1 METNELSSQQIKNIL
16 EAALLA
22 ADHPLSIDHC
32 MKLFEGDM
40 QVPERDVI
48 KTCIEELQTDC
59 QERGVELVKVAS
71 GFRYQTRVEIQT
83 WVARLHAEKTPRYS
97 RALMETLAL
106 VVYKQPITRA
116 EIEDV
121 RGVSVSSN
129 IMKILQEREWIK
141 IVGHKEVPGRPAMF
155 ATTKK
160 FLDYFNL
167 QSLNELPTL
176 ADIKEFDQIAP
187 ELDFGQEL
195 PQAASDESQ
204 SSEAPDSENTD
215 SENIDADITDAE
227 GQTDSDQHH
236 SHNQSDESQTAQVTA
251 EDSIDDHTQIY
262 SQDSREDVAVSE
274 VAELN
279 DAFDELNDLDP
290 SSEVKH

>member
-1 METNELSSQQIKNIL
+1 MEKNELSSQQIKNIL

-22 ADHPLSIDHC
+22 ADYPLSIDHC
-32 MKLFEGDM
+32 MKLFEGDL
-40 QVPERDVI
+40 QVPERSVI
-48 KTCIEELQTDC
+48 KSCIEELQIDC

-71 GFRYQTRVEIQT
+71 GFRYQTRVDIQT

-116 EIEDV
+116 EIEDI

-129 IMKILQEREWIK
+129 IMKVLQEREWVK
-141 IVGHKEVPGRPAMF
+141 IVGHKEVPGRPAML

-187 ELDFGQEL
+187 ELDFGQDL

-204 SSEAPDSENTD
+204 SAEATD
-215 SENIDADITDAE
+215 RDAE
-227 GQTDSDQHH
+227 SDTHAVMDQDDS
-236 SHNQSDESQTAQVTA
+236 SSQSDESQTVQAVA
-251 EDSIDDHTQIY
+251 DNMADNLSDEDDD
-262 SQDSREDVAVSE
+262 EDDGEEDFSVSE

-279 DAFDELNDLDP
+279 EEFDELNELDP
-290 SSEVKH
+290 STEIKH

>member
-1 METNELSSQQIKNIL
+1 MEKNELSSQQIKNIL

-22 ADHPLSIDHC
+22 ADYPLSIDHC
-32 MKLFEGDM
+32 MKLFEGDL
-40 QVPERDVI
+40 QVPERSVI
-48 KTCIEELQTDC
+48 KSCIEELQLDC

-71 GFRYQTRVEIQT
+71 GFRYQTRVDIQT

-116 EIEDV
+116 EIEDI

-129 IMKILQEREWIK
+129 IMKVLQEREWVK

-187 ELDFGQEL
+187 ELDFGQDL

-204 SSEAPDSENTD
+204 SAEATD
-215 SENIDADITDAE
+215 RDAE
-227 GQTDSDQHH
+227 SDTHAVIDQDDS
-236 SHNQSDESQTAQVTA
+236 SSQSDESQTVQAVA
-251 EDSIDDHTQIY
+251 DNMADNLSVEDDGE
-262 SQDSREDVAVSE
+262 EDFSVSE

-279 DAFDELNDLDP
+279 EEFDELNELDP
-290 SSEVKH
+290 STELKH

>member
-1 METNELSSQQIKNIL
+1 MEKNELSSQQIKNIL

-22 ADHPLSIDHC
+22 ADYPLSIDHC
-32 MKLFEGDM
+32 MKLFEGDL
-40 QVPERDVI
+40 QVPERSVI
-48 KTCIEELQTDC
+48 KSCIEELQLDC

-71 GFRYQTRVEIQT
+71 GFRYQTRVDIQT

-116 EIEDV
+116 EIEDI

-129 IMKILQEREWIK
+129 IMKVLQEREWVK

-187 ELDFGQEL
+187 ELDFGQDL

-204 SSEAPDSENTD
+204 SAEATD
-215 SENIDADITDAE
+215 RDAE
-227 GQTDSDQHH
+227 SDTHAVMDQDDS
-236 SHNQSDESQTAQVTA
+236 SSQSDESQTVQAVA
-251 EDSIDDHTQIY
+251 DNMADNLSDEDDD
-262 SQDSREDVAVSE
+262 DGGEEDFSVSE

-279 DAFDELNDLDP
+279 EEFDELNELDP
-290 SSEVKH
+290 STEIKH

>member
-1 METNELSSQQIKNIL
+1 MEKNELSSQQIKNIL

-22 ADHPLSIDHC
+22 ADYPLSIDHC
-32 MKLFEGDM
+32 MKLFEGDL
-40 QVPERDVI
+40 QVPERSVI
-48 KTCIEELQTDC
+48 KSCIEELQIDC

-71 GFRYQTRVEIQT
+71 GFRYQTRVDIQT

-116 EIEDV
+116 EIEDI

-129 IMKILQEREWIK
+129 IMKVLQEREWVK

-187 ELDFGQEL
+187 ELDFGQDL

-204 SSEAPDSENTD
+204 SAEATD
-215 SENIDADITDAE
+215 RDAE
-227 GQTDSDQHH
+227 SDTHAVMDQDDS
-236 SHNQSDESQTAQVTA
+236 SSQSDESQTVQAVA
-251 EDSIDDHTQIY
+251 DNMADNLSDDDEDDGE
-262 SQDSREDVAVSE
+262 EDFSVSE

-279 DAFDELNDLDP
+279 EEFDELNELDP
-290 SSEVKH
+290 STEIKH

>member
-1 METNELSSQQIKNIL
+1 MEKNELSSQQIKNIL

-22 ADHPLSIDHC
+22 ADYPLSIDHC
-32 MKLFEGDM
+32 MKLFEGDL
-40 QVPERDVI
+40 QVPERSVI
-48 KTCIEELQTDC
+48 KSCIEELQIDC

-71 GFRYQTRVEIQT
+71 GFRYQTRVDIQT

-116 EIEDV
+116 EIEDI

-129 IMKILQEREWIK
+129 IMKVLQEREWVK

-187 ELDFGQEL
+187 ELDFGQDL

-204 SSEAPDSENTD
+204 SAEATD
-215 SENIDADITDAE
+215 RDAE
-227 GQTDSDQHH
+227 SDTHAVMDQDDS
-236 SHNQSDESQTAQVTA
+236 SSQSDESQTVQAVA
-251 EDSIDDHTQIY
+251 DNMADNLSDEDDEDDGG
-262 SQDSREDVAVSE
+262 EDFSVSE

-279 DAFDELNDLDP
+279 EEFDELNELDP
-290 SSEVKH
+290 STEIKH

>member
-1 METNELSSQQIKNIL
+1 MEKNELSSQQIKNIL

-22 ADHPLSIDHC
+22 ADYPLSIDHC
-32 MKLFEGDM
+32 MKLFEGDL
-40 QVPERDVI
+40 QVPERSVI
-48 KTCIEELQTDC
+48 KSCIEELQLDC

-71 GFRYQTRVEIQT
+71 GFRYQTRVDIQT

-116 EIEDV
+116 EIEDI

-129 IMKILQEREWIK
+129 IMKVLQEREWVK

-187 ELDFGQEL
+187 ELDFGQDL

-204 SSEAPDSENTD
+204 SAEATD
-215 SENIDADITDAE
+215 RDAE
-227 GQTDSDQHH
+227 SDTHAVMDQDDS
-236 SHNQSDESQTAQVTA
+236 SSQSDESQTVQAVA
-251 EDSIDDHTQIY
+251 DNMADNLSDEDDEDDGG
-262 SQDSREDVAVSE
+262 EDFSVSE

-279 DAFDELNDLDP
+279 EEFDELNELDP
-290 SSEVKH
+290 STEIKH

>member
-1 METNELSSQQIKNIL
+1 MEKNELSSQQIKNIL

-22 ADHPLSIDHC
+22 ADYPLSIDHC
-32 MKLFEGDM
+32 MKLFEGDL
-40 QVPERDVI
+40 QVPERSVI
-48 KTCIEELQTDC
+48 KSCIEELQIDC

-71 GFRYQTRVEIQT
+71 GFRYQTRVDIQT

-116 EIEDV
+116 EIEDI

-129 IMKILQEREWIK
+129 IMKVLQEREWVK

-187 ELDFGQEL
+187 ELDFGQDL

-204 SSEAPDSENTD
+204 SAEATD
-215 SENIDADITDAE
+215 RDAE
-227 GQTDSDQHH
+227 SDTHAVMDQDDS
-236 SHNQSDESQTAQVTA
+236 SSQSDESQTVQAVA
-251 EDSIDDHTQIY
+251 DNMADNLSDEDDGE
-262 SQDSREDVAVSE
+262 EDFSVSE

-279 DAFDELNDLDP
+279 EEFDELNELDP
-290 SSEVKH
+290 STEIKH

>member
-1 METNELSSQQIKNIL
+1 MEKNELSSQQIKNIL

-22 ADHPLSIDHC
+22 ADYPLSIDHC
-32 MKLFEGDM
+32 MKLFEGDL
-40 QVPERDVI
+40 QVPERSVI
-48 KTCIEELQTDC
+48 KSCIEELQLDC

-71 GFRYQTRVEIQT
+71 GFRYQTRVDIQT

-116 EIEDV
+116 EIEDI

-129 IMKILQEREWIK
+129 IMKVLQEREWVK

-187 ELDFGQEL
+187 ELDFGQDL

-204 SSEAPDSENTD
+204 SAEATD
-215 SENIDADITDAE
+215 RDAE
-227 GQTDSDQHH
+227 SDTHAVMDQDDS
-236 SHNQSDESQTAQVTA
+236 SSQSDESQTVQAVA
-251 EDSIDDHTQIY
+251 DNMADNLSDEDDD
-262 SQDSREDVAVSE
+262 DEDDGEEDFSVSE

-279 DAFDELNDLDP
+279 EEFDELNELDP
-290 SSEVKH
+290 STEIKH

>member
-1 METNELSSQQIKNIL
+1 MEKNELSSQQIKNIL

-22 ADHPLSIDHC
+22 ADYPLSIDHC
-32 MKLFEGDM
+32 MKLFEGDL
-40 QVPERDVI
+40 QVPERSVI
-48 KTCIEELQTDC
+48 KSCIEELQLDC

-71 GFRYQTRVEIQT
+71 GFRYQTRVDIQT

-116 EIEDV
+116 EIEDI

-129 IMKILQEREWIK
+129 IMKVLQEREWVK

-187 ELDFGQEL
+187 ELDFGQDL

-204 SSEAPDSENTD
+204 SAEATD
-215 SENIDADITDAE
+215 RDAE
-227 GQTDSDQHH
+227 SDTHAVMDQDDS
-236 SHNQSDESQTAQVTA
+236 SSQSDESQTVQAVA
-251 EDSIDDHTQIY
+251 DNMADNLSDEDDD
-262 SQDSREDVAVSE
+262 EDEDDGEEDFSVSE

-279 DAFDELNDLDP
+279 EEFDELNELDP
-290 SSEVKH
+290 STEIKH

>member
-1 METNELSSQQIKNIL
+1 MEKNELSSQQIKNIL

-22 ADHPLSIDHC
+22 ADYPLSIDHC
-32 MKLFEGDM
+32 MKLFEGDL
-40 QVPERDVI
+40 QVPERSVI
-48 KTCIEELQTDC
+48 KSCIEELQLDC

-71 GFRYQTRVEIQT
+71 GFRYQTRVDIQT

-116 EIEDV
+116 EIEDI

-129 IMKILQEREWIK
+129 IMKVLQEREWVK

-187 ELDFGQEL
+187 ELDFGQDL

-204 SSEAPDSENTD
+204 SAEATD
-215 SENIDADITDAE
+215 RDAE
-227 GQTDSDQHH
+227 SDTHAVMDQDDSSSQ
-236 SHNQSDESQTAQVTA
+236 NESQTVQAVA
-251 EDSIDDHTQIY
+251 DNMADNLSDEDDD
-262 SQDSREDVAVSE
+262 DGGEEDFSVSE

-279 DAFDELNDLDP
+279 ELDP
-290 SSEVKH
+290 STEIKH

>member
-1 METNELSSQQIKNIL
+1 MEKNELSSQQIKNIL

-22 ADHPLSIDHC
+22 ADYPLSIDHC
-32 MKLFEGDM
+32 MKLFEGDL
-40 QVPERDVI
+40 QVPERSVI
-48 KTCIEELQTDC
+48 KSCIEELQLDC

-71 GFRYQTRVEIQT
+71 GFRYQTRVDIQT

-116 EIEDV
+116 EIEDI

-129 IMKILQEREWIK
+129 IMKVLQEREWVK

-187 ELDFGQEL
+187 ELDFGQDL

-204 SSEAPDSENTD
+204 SAEATD
-215 SENIDADITDAE
+215 RDAE
-227 GQTDSDQHH
+227 SDTHAVMDQDDS
-236 SHNQSDESQTAQVTA
+236 SSQSDESQTVQAVA
-251 EDSIDDHTQIY
+251 DNLSDDEDDGE
-262 SQDSREDVAVSE
+262 EDFSVSE

-279 DAFDELNDLDP
+279 EEFDELNELDP
-290 SSEVKH
+290 STEIKH

>member
-1 METNELSSQQIKNIL
+1 MEKNELSSQQIKNIL

-22 ADHPLSIDHC
+22 ADYPLSIDHC
-32 MKLFEGDM
+32 MKLFEGDL
-40 QVPERDVI
+40 QVPERSVI
-48 KTCIEELQTDC
+48 KSCIEELQIDC

-71 GFRYQTRVEIQT
+71 GFRYQTRVDIQT

-116 EIEDV
+116 EIEDI

-129 IMKILQEREWIK
+129 IMKVLQEREWVK

-187 ELDFGQEL
+187 ELDFGQDL

-204 SSEAPDSENTD
+204 SAEATD
-215 SENIDADITDAE
+215 RDAE
-227 GQTDSDQHH
+227 SDTHAVIDQDDS
-236 SHNQSDESQTAQVTA
+236 SSQSDESQTVQAVA
-251 EDSIDDHTQIY
+251 DNMADNLSDEDDEDDGG
-262 SQDSREDVAVSE
+262 EDFSVSE

-279 DAFDELNDLDP
+279 EEFDELNELDP
-290 SSEVKH
+290 STEIKH

>member
-40 QVPERDVI
+40 QVPERSVI

-59 QERGVELVKVAS
+59 KERGVELVKVAS

-129 IMKILQEREWIK
+129 IMKVLQEREWIK

-204 SSEAPDSENTD
+204 SSENT
-215 SENIDADITDAE
+215 DADITHAE
-227 GQTDSDQHH
+227 GQTASDQHH
-236 SHNQSDESQTAQVTA
+236 SHNQSDESQTAQVMA
-251 EDSIDDHTQIY
+251 EDSVDDHAQTH

>member
-1 METNELSSQQIKNIL
+1 MEKNELSSQQIKNIL

-22 ADHPLSIDHC
+22 ADYPLSIDHC
-32 MKLFEGDM
+32 MKLFEGDL
-40 QVPERDVI
+40 QVPERSVI
-48 KTCIEELQTDC
+48 KSCIEELQLDC

-71 GFRYQTRVEIQT
+71 GFRYQTRVDIQT

-116 EIEDV
+116 EIEDI

-129 IMKILQEREWIK
+129 IMKVLQEREWVK

-187 ELDFGQEL
+187 ELDFGQDL

-204 SSEAPDSENTD
+204 SAEATD
-215 SENIDADITDAE
+215 RDAE
-227 GQTDSDQHH
+227 SDTHAVMDQDDS
-236 SHNQSDESQTAQVTA
+236 SSQSDESQTVQAVA
-251 EDSIDDHTQIY
+251 DNMADNLSDDDEDDGE
-262 SQDSREDVAVSE
+262 EDFSVSE

-279 DAFDELNDLDP
+279 EEFDELNELDP
-290 SSEVKH
+290 STEIKH

>member
-1 METNELSSQQIKNIL
+1 MEKNELSSQQIKNIL

-22 ADHPLSIDHC
+22 ADYPLSIDHC
-32 MKLFEGDM
+32 MKLFEGDL
-40 QVPERDVI
+40 QVPERSVI
-48 KTCIEELQTDC
+48 KSCIEELQLDC

-71 GFRYQTRVEIQT
+71 GFRYQTRVDIQT

-116 EIEDV
+116 EIEDI

-129 IMKILQEREWIK
+129 IMKVLQEREWVK

-187 ELDFGQEL
+187 ELDFGQDL

-204 SSEAPDSENTD
+204 SAEATD
-215 SENIDADITDAE
+215 RDAE
-227 GQTDSDQHH
+227 SDTHAVMDQDDS
-236 SHNQSDESQTAQVTA
+236 SSQSDESQTMQAVA
-251 EDSIDDHTQIY
+251 DNLSDDDEDDGE
-262 SQDSREDVAVSE
+262 EDFSVSE

-279 DAFDELNDLDP
+279 EEFDELNELDP
-290 SSEVKH
+290 STEIKH

>member
-1 METNELSSQQIKNIL
+1 MEKNELSSQQIKNIL

-22 ADHPLSIDHC
+22 ADYPLSIDHC
-32 MKLFEGDM
+32 MKLFEGDL
-40 QVPERDVI
+40 QVPERSVI
-48 KTCIEELQTDC
+48 KSCIEELQLDC

-71 GFRYQTRVEIQT
+71 GFRYQTRVDIQT

-116 EIEDV
+116 EIEDI

-129 IMKILQEREWIK
+129 IMRVLQEREWVK

-187 ELDFGQEL
+187 ELDFGQDL

-204 SSEAPDSENTD
+204 SAEATD
-215 SENIDADITDAE
+215 RDAE
-227 GQTDSDQHH
+227 SDTHAVMDQDDS
-236 SHNQSDESQTAQVTA
+236 SSQSDESQTVQAVA
-251 EDSIDDHTQIY
+251 DNMADNLSDEDDEDDGE
-262 SQDSREDVAVSE
+262 EDFSVSE

-279 DAFDELNDLDP
+279 EEFDELNELDP
-290 SSEVKH
+290 STEIKH

>member
-1 METNELSSQQIKNIL
+1 MEKNELSSQQIKNIL

-22 ADHPLSIDHC
+22 ADYPLSIDHC
-32 MKLFEGDM
+32 MKLFEGDL
-40 QVPERDVI
+40 QVPERSVI
-48 KTCIEELQTDC
+48 KSCIEELQLDC

-71 GFRYQTRVEIQT
+71 GFRYQTRVDIQT

-116 EIEDV
+116 EIEDI

-129 IMKILQEREWIK
+129 IMKVLQEREWVK

-187 ELDFGQEL
+187 ELDFGQDL

-204 SSEAPDSENTD
+204 SAEATD
-215 SENIDADITDAE
+215 RDAE
-227 GQTDSDQHH
+227 SDTHAVMDQDDS
-236 SHNQSDESQTAQVTA
+236 SSQSDESQTVQAVA
-251 EDSIDDHTQIY
+251 DNMADNLSDDDEDDGE
-262 SQDSREDVAVSE
+262 EDFSVSE

-279 DAFDELNDLDP
+279 EEFDELNGLDP
-290 SSEVKH
+290 STEIKH

>member
-1 METNELSSQQIKNIL
+1 MEKNELSSQQIKNIL

-22 ADHPLSIDHC
+22 ADYPLSIDHC
-32 MKLFEGDM
+32 MKLFEGDL
-40 QVPERDVI
+40 QVPERSVI
-48 KTCIEELQTDC
+48 KSCIEELQIDC

-71 GFRYQTRVEIQT
+71 GFRYQTRVDIQT

-116 EIEDV
+116 EIEDI

-129 IMKILQEREWIK
+129 IMKVLQEREWVK

-187 ELDFGQEL
+187 ELDFGQDL

-204 SSEAPDSENTD
+204 SAEATD
-215 SENIDADITDAE
+215 RDAE
-227 GQTDSDQHH
+227 SDTHAVIDQDDS
-236 SHNQSDESQTAQVTA
+236 SSQSDESQTVQAVA
-251 EDSIDDHTQIY
+251 DNMADNLSDEDDEDDGG
-262 SQDSREDVAVSE
+262 EDFSVSE

-279 DAFDELNDLDP
+279 EEFDELNGLDP
-290 SSEVKH
+290 STEIKH

>member
-1 METNELSSQQIKNIL
+1 MEKNELSSQQIKNIL

-22 ADHPLSIDHC
+22 ADYPLSIDHC
-32 MKLFEGDM
+32 MKLFEGDL
-40 QVPERDVI
+40 QVPERSVI
-48 KTCIEELQTDC
+48 KSCIEELQLDC

-71 GFRYQTRVEIQT
+71 GFRYQTRVDIQT

-116 EIEDV
+116 EIEDI

-129 IMKILQEREWIK
+129 IMKVLQEREWVK
-141 IVGHKEVPGRPAMF
+141 IVGHKEVPGHPAMF

-187 ELDFGQEL
+187 ELDFGQDL

-204 SSEAPDSENTD
+204 SAEATD
-215 SENIDADITDAE
+215 RDAE
-227 GQTDSDQHH
+227 SDTHAVIDQDDS
-236 SHNQSDESQTAQVTA
+236 SSQSDESQTVQAVA
-251 EDSIDDHTQIY
+251 DNMADNLSDDDEDDGE
-262 SQDSREDVAVSE
+262 EDFSVSE

-279 DAFDELNDLDP
+279 EEFDELNELDP
-290 SSEVKH
+290 STEIKH

>member
-1 METNELSSQQIKNIL
+1 MEKNELSSQQIKNIL

-22 ADHPLSIDHC
+22 ADYPLSIDHC
-32 MKLFEGDM
+32 MKLFEGDL
-40 QVPERDVI
+40 QVPERSVI
-48 KTCIEELQTDC
+48 KSCIEELQIDC

-71 GFRYQTRVEIQT
+71 GFRYQTRVDIQT

-116 EIEDV
+116 EIEDI

-129 IMKILQEREWIK
+129 IMKVLQEREWVK

-187 ELDFGQEL
+187 ELDFGQDL

-204 SSEAPDSENTD
+204 SAEATD
-215 SENIDADITDAE
+215 RDAE
-227 GQTDSDQHH
+227 SDTHAVMDQDDS
-236 SHNQSDESQTAQVTA
+236 SSQSDESQTVQAVA
-251 EDSIDDHTQIY
+251 DNMADNLSDEDDD
-262 SQDSREDVAVSE
+262 EDDGEEDFSVSE

-279 DAFDELNDLDP
+279 EEFDELNELDP
-290 SSEVKH
+290 STEIKH

>member
-1 METNELSSQQIKNIL
+1 MEKNELSSQQIKNIL

-22 ADHPLSIDHC
+22 ADYPLSIDHC
-32 MKLFEGDM
+32 MKLFEGDL
-40 QVPERDVI
+40 QVPERSVI
-48 KTCIEELQTDC
+48 KSCIEELQLDC

-71 GFRYQTRVEIQT
+71 GFRYQTRVDIQT

-116 EIEDV
+116 EIEDI

-129 IMKILQEREWIK
+129 IMKVLQEREWVK

-187 ELDFGQEL
+187 ELDFGQDL

-204 SSEAPDSENTD
+204 SAEATD
-215 SENIDADITDAE
+215 RDAE
-227 GQTDSDQHH
+227 SDTHAVMDQDDS
-236 SHNQSDESQTAQVTA
+236 SSQSDESQTVQAVA
-251 EDSIDDHTQIY
+251 DNMADNLSDEDDGEDDGE
-262 SQDSREDVAVSE
+262 EDFSVSE

-279 DAFDELNDLDP
+279 EEFDELNELDP
-290 SSEVKH
+290 STEIKH

>member
-1 METNELSSQQIKNIL
+1 MEKNELSSQQIKNIL

-22 ADHPLSIDHC
+22 ADYPLSIDHC
-32 MKLFEGDM
+32 MKLFEGDL
-40 QVPERDVI
+40 QVPERSVI
-48 KTCIEELQTDC
+48 KSCIEELQLDC

-71 GFRYQTRVEIQT
+71 GFRYQTRVDIQT

-116 EIEDV
+116 EIEDI

-129 IMKILQEREWIK
+129 IMKVLQEREWVK

-187 ELDFGQEL
+187 ELDFGQDL

-204 SSEAPDSENTD
+204 SAEATD
-215 SENIDADITDAE
+215 RDAE
-227 GQTDSDQHH
+227 SDTHAVMDQDDS
-236 SHNQSDESQTAQVTA
+236 SSQSDESQTVQAVA
-251 EDSIDDHTQIY
+251 DNMADNLSDEDDGE
-262 SQDSREDVAVSE
+262 EDFSVSE

-279 DAFDELNDLDP
+279 EEFDELNELDP
-290 SSEVKH
+290 STEIKH

>member
-1 METNELSSQQIKNIL
+1 MEKNELSSQQIKNIL

-22 ADHPLSIDHC
+22 ADYPLSIDHC
-32 MKLFEGDM
+32 MKLFEGDL
-40 QVPERDVI
+40 QVPERSVI
-48 KTCIEELQTDC
+48 KSCIEELQLDC

-71 GFRYQTRVEIQT
+71 GFRYQTRVDIQT

-116 EIEDV
+116 EIEDI

-129 IMKILQEREWIK
+129 IMKVLQEREWVK

-187 ELDFGQEL
+187 ELDFGQDL

-204 SSEAPDSENTD
+204 SAEATD
-215 SENIDADITDAE
+215 RDAE
-227 GQTDSDQHH
+227 SDTHAVMDQDDS
-236 SHNQSDESQTAQVTA
+236 SSQSDESQTVQAVA
-251 EDSIDDHTQIY
+251 DNMADNLSDEDDEDDGG
-262 SQDSREDVAVSE
+262 EDFSVSE

-279 DAFDELNDLDP
+279 EEFDELNGLDP
-290 SSEVKH
+290 STEIKH

>member
-1 METNELSSQQIKNIL
+1 MEKNELSSQQIKNIL

-22 ADHPLSIDHC
+22 ADYPLSIDHC
-32 MKLFEGDM
+32 MKLFEGDL
-40 QVPERDVI
+40 QVPERSVI
-48 KTCIEELQTDC
+48 KSCIEELQLDC

-71 GFRYQTRVEIQT
+71 GFRYQTRVDIQT

-116 EIEDV
+116 EIEDI

-129 IMKILQEREWIK
+129 IMKVLQEREWVK

-187 ELDFGQEL
+187 ELDFGQDL

-204 SSEAPDSENTD
+204 SAEATD
-215 SENIDADITDAE
+215 RDAE
-227 GQTDSDQHH
+227 SDTHAVMDQDDS
-236 SHNQSDESQTAQVTA
+236 SSQSDESQTVQAVA
-251 EDSIDDHTQIY
+251 DNMADNLSDEDDGE
-262 SQDSREDVAVSE
+262 EDFSVSE

-279 DAFDELNDLDP
+279 ELDP
-290 SSEVKH
+290 STEIKH

>member
-40 QVPERDVI
+40 QVPERSVI

-59 QERGVELVKVAS
+59 QERGVELVRVAS

-129 IMKILQEREWIK
+129 IMKVLQEREWIK

-195 PQAASDESQ
+195 PQDASDESQ
-204 SSEAPDSENTD
+204 SSEN
-215 SENIDADITDAE
+215 TDAE
-227 GQTDSDQHH
+227 RQTDSDQHH
-236 SHNQSDESQTAQVTA
+236 SHNQSDESQTAQVMA
-251 EDSIDDHTQIY
+251 EDSVDDHAQTH

>member
-1 METNELSSQQIKNIL
+1 MENNELTSKQIKNIL

-22 ADHPLSIDHC
+22 ADHPLNIDHC
-32 MKLFEGDM
+32 MKLFEGDLH
-40 QVPERDVI
+40 VPERTLI
-48 KTCIEELQTDC
+48 KTCIEELQAECD
-59 QERGVELVKVAS
+59 ERGVELIKVAS
-71 GFRYQTRVEIQT
+71 GFRYQTRVDIQT

-129 IMKILQEREWIK
+129 IMKVLQEREWVK

-167 QSLNELPTL
+167 QSLSELPSL

-187 ELDFGQEL
+187 ELDFGQEFPPEADQETDL
-195 PQAASDESQ
+195 DTQQEFEQESEQESEQHTDHSDED
-204 SSEAPDSENTD
+204 SSEDVSRA
-215 SENIDADITDAE
+215 
-227 GQTDSDQHH
+227 
-236 SHNQSDESQTAQVTA
+236 
-251 EDSIDDHTQIY
+251 
-262 SQDSREDVAVSE
+262 SQDEAHAITQTLSDDDLSEDQSQDRAQDQLDEKVTEQQTSN
-274 VAELN
+274 EL
-279 DAFDELNDLDP
+279 DELDP
-290 SSEVKH
+290 NTEIKH

>member
-1 METNELSSQQIKNIL
+1 MEKNELSSQQIKNIL

-22 ADHPLSIDHC
+22 ADYPLSIDHC
-32 MKLFEGDM
+32 MKLFEGDL
-40 QVPERDVI
+40 QVPERSVI
-48 KTCIEELQTDC
+48 KSCIEELQIDC

-71 GFRYQTRVEIQT
+71 GFRYQTRVDIQT

-116 EIEDV
+116 EIEDI

-129 IMKILQEREWIK
+129 IMKVLQEREWVK

-167 QSLNELPTL
+167 QSLNEFPTF

-187 ELDFGQEL
+187 ELDFGQDL

-204 SSEAPDSENTD
+204 SAEATD
-215 SENIDADITDAE
+215 RDAE
-227 GQTDSDQHH
+227 SDTHAVIDQDDS
-236 SHNQSDESQTAQVTA
+236 SSQSDESQTVQAVA
-251 EDSIDDHTQIY
+251 DNMADNLSDEDDEDDGG
-262 SQDSREDVAVSE
+262 EDFSVSE

-279 DAFDELNDLDP
+279 EEFDELNELDP
-290 SSEVKH
+290 STEIKH

>member
-1 METNELSSQQIKNIL
+1 MEKNELSSQQIKNIL

-22 ADHPLSIDHC
+22 ADYPLSIDHC
-32 MKLFEGDM
+32 MKLFEGDL
-40 QVPERDVI
+40 QVPERSVI
-48 KTCIEELQTDC
+48 KSCIEELQIDC

-71 GFRYQTRVEIQT
+71 GFRYQTRVDIQT

-116 EIEDV
+116 EIEDI

-129 IMKILQEREWIK
+129 IMKVLQEREWVK

-187 ELDFGQEL
+187 ELDFGQDL

-204 SSEAPDSENTD
+204 SAEATD
-215 SENIDADITDAE
+215 RDAE
-227 GQTDSDQHH
+227 SDTHAVMDQDDS
-236 SHNQSDESQTAQVTA
+236 SSQSDESQTVQALA
-251 EDSIDDHTQIY
+251 DNMADNLSDEDDGG
-262 SQDSREDVAVSE
+262 EDFSVSE

-279 DAFDELNDLDP
+279 EEFDELNELDP
-290 SSEVKH
+290 STEIKH

>member
-1 METNELSSQQIKNIL
+1 MEKNELSSQQIKNIL

-22 ADHPLSIDHC
+22 ADYPLSIDHC
-32 MKLFEGDM
+32 MKLFEGDL
-40 QVPERDVI
+40 QVPERSVI
-48 KTCIEELQTDC
+48 KSCIEELQLDC

-71 GFRYQTRVEIQT
+71 GFRYQTRVDIQT

-116 EIEDV
+116 EIEDI

-129 IMKILQEREWIK
+129 IMKVLQEREWVK

-187 ELDFGQEL
+187 ELDFGQDL

-204 SSEAPDSENTD
+204 SAEATD
-215 SENIDADITDAE
+215 RDAE
-227 GQTDSDQHH
+227 SDTHAVIDQDDS
-236 SHNQSDESQTAQVTA
+236 SSQSDESQTVQAVA
-251 EDSIDDHTQIY
+251 DNMADNLSDEDDEDDGG
-262 SQDSREDVAVSE
+262 EDFSVSE

-279 DAFDELNDLDP
+279 EEFDELNELDP
-290 SSEVKH
+290 STEIKH

>member
-1 METNELSSQQIKNIL
+1 MEKNELSSQQIKNIL

-22 ADHPLSIDHC
+22 ADYPLSIDHC
-32 MKLFEGDM
+32 MKLFEGDL
-40 QVPERDVI
+40 QVPERSVI
-48 KTCIEELQTDC
+48 KSCIEELQLDC

-71 GFRYQTRVEIQT
+71 GFRYQTRVDIQT

-116 EIEDV
+116 EIEDI

-129 IMKILQEREWIK
+129 IMRVLQEREWVK

-187 ELDFGQEL
+187 ELDFGQDL

-204 SSEAPDSENTD
+204 SAEATD
-215 SENIDADITDAE
+215 RDAE
-227 GQTDSDQHH
+227 SDTHAVMDQDDS
-236 SHNQSDESQTAQVTA
+236 SSQSDESQTVQAVA
-251 EDSIDDHTQIY
+251 DNMADNLSDEDDGE
-262 SQDSREDVAVSE
+262 EDFSVSE

-279 DAFDELNDLDP
+279 EEFDELNELDP
-290 SSEVKH
+290 STEIKH

>member
-1 METNELSSQQIKNIL
+1 MEKNELSSQQIKNIL

-22 ADHPLSIDHC
+22 ADYPLSIDHC
-32 MKLFEGDM
+32 MKLFEGDL
-40 QVPERDVI
+40 QVPERSVI
-48 KTCIEELQTDC
+48 KSCIEELQLDC

-71 GFRYQTRVEIQT
+71 GFRYQTRVDIQT

-116 EIEDV
+116 EIEDI

-129 IMKILQEREWIK
+129 IMKVLQEREWVK

-187 ELDFGQEL
+187 ELDFGQDL

-204 SSEAPDSENTD
+204 SAEATD
-215 SENIDADITDAE
+215 RDAE
-227 GQTDSDQHH
+227 SDTHAVMDQDDS
-236 SHNQSDESQTAQVTA
+236 SSQSDESQTVQAVA
-251 EDSIDDHTQIY
+251 DNMADNLSDEDE
-262 SQDSREDVAVSE
+262 EDFSVSE

-279 DAFDELNDLDP
+279 EEFDELNELDP
-290 SSEVKH
+290 STEIKH

>member
-1 METNELSSQQIKNIL
+1 
-16 EAALLA
+16 
-22 ADHPLSIDHC
+22 
-32 MKLFEGDM
+32 
-40 QVPERDVI
+40 
-48 KTCIEELQTDC
+48 
-59 QERGVELVKVAS
+59 
-71 GFRYQTRVEIQT
+71 
-83 WVARLHAEKTPRYS
+83 
-97 RALMETLAL
+97 METLAL
-106 VVYKQPITRA
+106 VVYKQPSKRA

-176 ADIKEFDQIAP
+176 ADIKEFDQITP

-204 SSEAPDSENTD
+204 SSEATD

-251 EDSIDDHTQIY
+251 EDSNDDHAQIY

>member
-1 METNELSSQQIKNIL
+1 MEKNELSSQQIKNIL

-22 ADHPLSIDHC
+22 ADYPLSIDHC
-32 MKLFEGDM
+32 MKLFEGDL
-40 QVPERDVI
+40 QVPERSVI
-48 KTCIEELQTDC
+48 KSCIEELQLDC

-71 GFRYQTRVEIQT
+71 GFRYQTRVDIQT

-116 EIEDV
+116 EIEDI

-129 IMKILQEREWIK
+129 IMKVLQEREWVK

-187 ELDFGQEL
+187 ELDFGQDL

-204 SSEAPDSENTD
+204 SAEATD
-215 SENIDADITDAE
+215 RDAE
-227 GQTDSDQHH
+227 SDTHAVMDQDDS
-236 SHNQSDESQTAQVTA
+236 SSQSDESQTVQAVA
-251 EDSIDDHTQIY
+251 DNMADNLSDDDEDDGEKDFS
-262 SQDSREDVAVSE
+262 VSE

-279 DAFDELNDLDP
+279 EEFDELNELDP
-290 SSEVKH
+290 STEIKH

>member
-1 METNELSSQQIKNIL
+1 MEKNELSSQQIKNIL

-22 ADHPLSIDHC
+22 ADYPLSIDHC
-32 MKLFEGDM
+32 MKLFEGDL
-40 QVPERDVI
+40 QVPERSVI
-48 KTCIEELQTDC
+48 KSCIEELQIDC

-71 GFRYQTRVEIQT
+71 GFRYQTRVDIQT

-116 EIEDV
+116 EIEDI

-129 IMKILQEREWIK
+129 IMKVLQEREWVK

-187 ELDFGQEL
+187 ELDFGQDL

-204 SSEAPDSENTD
+204 SAEATD
-215 SENIDADITDAE
+215 RDAE
-227 GQTDSDQHH
+227 SDTHAVIDQDDS
-236 SHNQSDESQTAQVTA
+236 SSQSDESQTVQAVA
-251 EDSIDDHTQIY
+251 DNMADNLSDEDDGE
-262 SQDSREDVAVSE
+262 EDFSVSE

-279 DAFDELNDLDP
+279 EEFDELNELDP
-290 SSEVKH
+290 STEIKH

>member
-1 METNELSSQQIKNIL
+1 MEKNELSSQQIKNIL

-22 ADHPLSIDHC
+22 ADYPLSIDHC
-32 MKLFEGDM
+32 MKLFEGDL
-40 QVPERDVI
+40 QVPERSVI
-48 KTCIEELQTDC
+48 KSCIEELQLDC

-71 GFRYQTRVEIQT
+71 GFRYQTRVDIQT

-116 EIEDV
+116 EIEDI

-129 IMKILQEREWIK
+129 IMKVLQEREWVK

-187 ELDFGQEL
+187 ELDFGQDL

-204 SSEAPDSENTD
+204 SAEATD
-215 SENIDADITDAE
+215 RDAE
-227 GQTDSDQHH
+227 SDTHAVMDQDDS
-236 SHNQSDESQTAQVTA
+236 SSQSDESQTVQAVA
-251 EDSIDDHTQIY
+251 DNMADNLSDEDDGE
-262 SQDSREDVAVSE
+262 EDFSVSE

-279 DAFDELNDLDP
+279 EEFDELNGLDP
-290 SSEVKH
+290 STEIKH

>member
-1 METNELSSQQIKNIL
+1 MEKNELSSQQIKNIL

-22 ADHPLSIDHC
+22 ADYPLSIDHC
-32 MKLFEGDM
+32 MKLFEGDL
-40 QVPERDVI
+40 QVPERSVI
-48 KTCIEELQTDC
+48 KSCIEELQLDC

-71 GFRYQTRVEIQT
+71 GFRYQTRVDIQT

-116 EIEDV
+116 EIEDI

-129 IMKILQEREWIK
+129 IMKVLQEREWVK

-187 ELDFGQEL
+187 ELDFGQDL

-204 SSEAPDSENTD
+204 SAEATD
-215 SENIDADITDAE
+215 RDAE
-227 GQTDSDQHH
+227 SDTHAVMDQDDS
-236 SHNQSDESQTAQVTA
+236 SSQSDESQTVQAVA
-251 EDSIDDHTQIY
+251 DNMADNLSDEDDDE
-262 SQDSREDVAVSE
+262 EDFSVSE

-279 DAFDELNDLDP
+279 EEFDELNELDP
-290 SSEVKH
+290 STEIKH

>member
-1 METNELSSQQIKNIL
+1 MEKNELSSQQIKNIL

-22 ADHPLSIDHC
+22 ADYPLSIDHC
-32 MKLFEGDM
+32 MKLFEGDL
-40 QVPERDVI
+40 QVPERSVI
-48 KTCIEELQTDC
+48 KSCIEELQLDC

-71 GFRYQTRVEIQT
+71 GFRYQTRVDIQT

-116 EIEDV
+116 EIEDI

-129 IMKILQEREWIK
+129 IMKVLQEREWVK

-187 ELDFGQEL
+187 ELDFGQDL

-204 SSEAPDSENTD
+204 SAEATD
-215 SENIDADITDAE
+215 RDAE
-227 GQTDSDQHH
+227 SDTHAVIDQDDS
-236 SHNQSDESQTAQVTA
+236 SSQSDESQTVQAVA
-251 EDSIDDHTQIY
+251 DNMADNLSDEDDEDDGG
-262 SQDSREDVAVSE
+262 EDFSVSE

-279 DAFDELNDLDP
+279 EEFDELNGLDP
-290 SSEVKH
+290 STEIKH

>member
-1 METNELSSQQIKNIL
+1 MEKNELSSQQIKNIL

-22 ADHPLSIDHC
+22 ADYPLSIDHC
-32 MKLFEGDM
+32 MKLFEGDL
-40 QVPERDVI
+40 QVPERSVI
-48 KTCIEELQTDC
+48 KSCIEELQLDC

-71 GFRYQTRVEIQT
+71 GFRYQTRVDIQT

-116 EIEDV
+116 EIEDI

-129 IMKILQEREWIK
+129 IMKVLQEREWVK

-187 ELDFGQEL
+187 ELDFGQDL

-204 SSEAPDSENTD
+204 SAEATD
-215 SENIDADITDAE
+215 RDAE
-227 GQTDSDQHH
+227 SDTHAVMDQDDS
-236 SHNQSDESQTAQVTA
+236 SSQSDESQTVQAVA
-251 EDSIDDHTQIY
+251 DNMADNLSDEDDD
-262 SQDSREDVAVSE
+262 EDGEEDFSVSE

-279 DAFDELNDLDP
+279 EEFDELNELDP
-290 SSEVKH
+290 STEIKH

>member
-1 METNELSSQQIKNIL
+1 MEKNELSSQQIKNIL

-22 ADHPLSIDHC
+22 ADYPLSIDHC
-32 MKLFEGDM
+32 MKLFEGDL
-40 QVPERDVI
+40 QVPERSVI
-48 KTCIEELQTDC
+48 KSCIEELQLDC

-71 GFRYQTRVEIQT
+71 GFRYQTRVDIQT

-116 EIEDV
+116 EIEDI

-129 IMKILQEREWIK
+129 IMKVLQEREWVK

-187 ELDFGQEL
+187 ELDFGQDL

-204 SSEAPDSENTD
+204 SAEATD
-215 SENIDADITDAE
+215 RDAE
-227 GQTDSDQHH
+227 SDTHAVMDQDDL
-236 SHNQSDESQTAQVTA
+236 SSQSDESQTVQAVA
-251 EDSIDDHTQIY
+251 DNMADNLSDDDEDDGE
-262 SQDSREDVAVSE
+262 EDFSVSE

-279 DAFDELNDLDP
+279 EEFDELNELDP
-290 SSEVKH
+290 STEIKH